1 MCTIAILIGVAEAPV
16 VLAANRDELFARPAR
31 PPERLGDGIAGGVDA
46 LSGGTWLAVNRGGR
60 FVAVTNQVALMM
72 PPPGL
77 KSRGTVVRELA
88 GAKDPEAYVAAIDPR
103 EYASMNLVWGDAQT
117 VRIAYIR
124 REAATREVET
134 LGPGVHVLAND
145 RLKAP
150 GYPRAERL
158 AKQIEAIGDRAWPA
172 LWPQLAR
179 LLADHSRV
187 ELADVPPSH
196 LPPELARELTATC
209 IHSERYGTRSATL
222 VAVERGRVAAYL
234 HADGPPC
241 VTAFVDQMEL
251 LR

>member
-16 VLAANRDELFARPAR
+16 VLAANRDELYARPTR

-46 LSGGTWLAVNRGGR
+46 LSGGTWLAVNRIGR
-60 FVAVTNQVALMM
+60 FVAVTNQVALAT
-72 PPPGL
+72 PPLGL

-88 GAKDPEAYVAAIDPR
+88 AAEDPEAYVAAIDPTQF
-103 EYASMNLVWGDAQT
+103 ASMNLVWGDAT
-117 VRIAYIR
+117 SVRIAYIR
-124 REAATREVET
+124 RETATRDVET
-134 LGPGVHVLAND
+134 LSPGVHVLAND
-145 RLKAP
+145 RLMAP
-150 GYPRAERL
+150 GFPRAERL
-158 AKQIEAIGDRAWPA
+158 AQQIEAIEHRAWPA

-187 ELADVPPSH
+187 DLADVPSSH

-209 IHSERYGTRSATL
+209 IHSERYGTRSSTL

-241 VTAFVDQMEL
+241 VTAFVDRMEL
-251 LR
+251 L

>member
-16 VLAANRDELFARPAR
+16 VLAANRDELYARPTR

-46 LSGGTWLAVNRGGR
+46 LSGGTWLAVNRVGR
-60 FVAVTNQVALMM
+60 FVAVTNQVALAT

-77 KSRGTVVRELA
+77 KSRGTVVKELA
-88 GAKDPEAYVAAIDPR
+88 AANDPDAYVAAIDPTQ
-103 EYASMNLVWGDAQT
+103 YASMNLVWGDAQT

-124 REAATREVET
+124 REAGTCEVET
-134 LGPGVHVLAND
+134 LAAGVHVLAND

-150 GYPRAERL
+150 GFPRAERL
-158 AKQIEAIGDRAWPA
+158 AKQIEAIREHDWPR
-172 LWPQLAR
+172 LWPRLAQ

-196 LPPELARELTATC
+196 LPAELARELTATC
-209 IHSERYGTRSATL
+209 IHSERYGTRSSTL
-222 VAVERGRVAAYL
+222 VAVEPGRIAAYM

-241 VTAFVDQMEL
+241 VTPFVDRMEL
-251 LR
+251 LS